1 MPDHDDTEDRHPLRD
16 RLRDAAID
24 AELRT
29 GERESTEEKARAHVV
44 IRIVRMAAGSVLLLA
59 GATMLALPG
68 PGWLVIALGLGILSK
83 DVAWAERT
91 LDRVRRRLPSDADG
105 RISPGTLYGSIALA
119 VVVMAASMW
128 WSFLR

>member
-1 MPDHDDTEDRHPLRD
+1 MPDHDDVAEPHPFRD
-16 RLRDAAID
+16 RLRDAALQ
-24 AELRT
+24 AEFHT
-29 GERESTEEKARAHVV
+29 GDRESTEEKARAHVV
-44 IRIVRMAAGSVLLLA
+44 IRIVRMSAGSVLLLA
-59 GATMLALPG
+59 GAAMLALPG

-105 RISPGTLYGSIALA
+105 RISRGTLFGSIALA
-119 VVVMAASMW
+119 VVVMTASLW